1 MGLCIGNHPKDLY
14 LLYFS
19 SRVDSNGE
27 ESCKGSK
34 YWCAWENIGS
44 HFCQAPGQAG
54 FGGFQL
60 MEITVATAGTSR
72 YREKG
77 DLSQTASTL

>member
-1 MGLCIGNHPKDLY
+1 MGKKVVKEASIGVPGKHRIPFL
-14 LLYFS
+14 S
-19 SRVDSNGE
+19 GT
-27 ESCKGSK
+27 
-34 YWCAWENIGS
+34 
-44 HFCQAPGQAG
+44 GQAG

-60 MEITVATAGTSR
+60 MEITVAMAGTSR